1 MPTANMTTRGGTI
14 DAGAAEDSP
23 FNLLRRCRRRLYVV
37 AAVRYAGVTLPIAIA
52 IVSSEAFAFAARPGP
67 ATLAILVVGTIG
79 IALAAALISA
89 MVRAPRL
96 RETAAALDARLRLQ
110 DRMVTALQ
118 VSNDGDP
125 MARLVLRDAA
135 SRIAGLSPAHAFPL
149 EPPAHF
155 RAMVAGAVSISV
167 AFAIAGAAAA
177 PSWRIDRASGVGA
190 AATSGGPQGRASR
203 PGASQSAA
211 SAEITPSTVRPSSA
225 PPAAVEQP
233 ARGTEPAVGRDL
245 GRTPSALRASGARGG
260 SQASPTAADRDIPG
274 SKVPAG
280 APAAGR
286 GAVGEAQ
293 GPIQAAGGVK
303 GESLRAAA
311 SAPGASGGDSPL
323 SPAYAARYRTASA
336 RAQAAISQE
345 RVPAGLAAYVKRYF
359 IAIRP

>member
-1 MPTANMTTRGGTI
+1 MPTANVTT
-14 DAGAAEDSP
+14 DSP
-23 FNLLRRCRRRLYVV
+23 FDLLRRCRRRLCLV
-37 AAVRYAGVTLPIAIA
+37 AAVRYAGITLPIA
-52 IVSSEAFAFAARPGP
+52 IVSSEAIAFAITPGS
-67 ATLAILVVGTIG
+67 AKLAILMAATIA
-79 IALAAALISA
+79 IALAAALIAA
-89 MVRAPRL
+89 MVRAPHL
-96 RETAAALDARLRLQ
+96 RDTAAALDTRLRLQ

-118 VSNDGDP
+118 VSKDDDP

-135 SRIAGLSPAHAFPL
+135 SRVAGLSPAQAFPL

-167 AFAIAGAAAA
+167 AFAVAGAAAS
-177 PSWRIDRASGVGA
+177 PSWRIERAIGPGA
-190 AATSGGPQGRASR
+190 AATGGGQQGRASR
-203 PGASQSAA
+203 PGAPQSAA
-211 SAEITPSTVRPSSA
+211 SAERVPSVARPSST
-225 PPAAVEQP
+225 PPAAVQQA

-245 GRTPSALRASGARGG
+245 GRTPSALKAPGARGG
-260 SQASPTAADRDIPG
+260 SQASSTGADRDVPG
-274 SKVPAG
+274 STAPAG

-311 SAPGASGGDSPL
+311 STPSASAGDSPL

-345 RVPAGLAAYVKRYF
+345 RVPASLAAYVKHYF